1 MMNDERI
8 GITIS
13 WQAMWST
20 VGALT
25 SLGQQHHQKTKGLR
39 NVGRTRVHRFGSRR
53 KSLHHA
59 RHDFVEIEVDD
70 PAEGITVSI
79 NCADA
84 IALAHAILR
93 RYPDLD

>member
-1 MMNDERI
+1 MSEELEFTGLVVGER
-8 GITIS
+8 
-13 WQAMWST
+13 
-20 VGALT
+20 V
-25 SLGQQHHQKTKGLR
+25 
-39 NVGRTRVHRFGSRR
+39 
-53 KSLHHA
+53 LHHA

-70 PAEGITVSI
+70 PAEEITVSI